1 MTDRTGSLPAALE
14 AALDASARAR
24 LLDMASEIR
33 DDPVRVRV
41 LHPAAARVVG
51 RGPLVSA
58 DPDGVHGPTLDDAV
72 REVLFASLGEALA
85 GDRHRLVEETS
96 DLYRYG
102 DADEKRA
109 VLRALPVLDIGD
121 QALPL
126 VADALR
132 TNDVRLVAAAL
143 GPYGG
148 DHLDEQAWRQ
158 GVLKCL
164 FVGVPLTAVA
174 RLDER
179 RDEELARMVAA
190 YCYERIAAGRDVPD
204 DVWLVLA
211 GYAEVLDDY
220 PLHDELESEYA
231 DRRAAAARFLDSRNA
246 STTASTATT
255 DDNSREA

>member
-1 MTDRTGSLPAALE
+1 M
-14 AALDASARAR
+14 
-24 LLDMASEIR
+24 
-33 DDPVRVRV
+33 
-41 LHPAAARVVG
+41 VG

-58 DPDGVHGPTLDDAV
+58 DPDGLHGPTLDDAV
-72 REVLFASLGEALA
+72 REVLVEALGEALA
-85 GDRHRLVEETS
+85 DDRARLVEETS

-132 TNDVRLVAAAL
+132 TNDLRLVAAAL

-148 DHLDEQAWRQ
+148 SHLDDGAWRQ

-174 RLDER
+174 RLAER
-179 RDEELARMVAA
+179 RDERLAQMVAS
-190 YCYERIAAGRDVPD
+190 YCYERVAAGRDVPD

-211 GYAEVLDDY
+211 GRPEVLDDY

-231 DRRAAAARFLDSRNA
+231 DRRAAAARFLDSRTRAN
-246 STTASTATT
+246 TATT
-255 DDNSREA
+255 ADDHSREA

>member
-1 MTDRTGSLPAALE
+1 MTDRTDLLPDALV
-14 AALDASARAR
+14 AALDESARTR
-24 LLDMASEIR
+24 LQDMTTEIL
-33 DDPVRVRV
+33 DDPVRIRV
-41 LHPAAARVVG
+41 LHPSAARVVG

-58 DPDGVHGPTLDDAV
+58 DPHGVHGPTLDDAV
-72 REVLFASLGEALA
+72 REVLVQALGEALA
-85 GDRHRLVEETS
+85 DDRSRLVEETS

-143 GPYGG
+143 GAYGAR
-148 DHLDEQAWRQ
+148 HLDEQSWRQ

-164 FVGVPLTAVA
+164 FVGVPLTAVV

-190 YCYERIAAGRDVPD
+190 YSYERVLAGRDVPD

-211 GYAEVLDDY
+211 GHPEVLDDY
-220 PLHDELESEYA
+220 PLHDELESEYP
-231 DRRAAAARFLDSRNA
+231 DRRAAAARFLDSR
-246 STTASTATT
+246 TTASTA
-255 DDNSREA
+255 DNSRED